1 MKWVEEFR
9 APEAIGRLAA
19 TIRAGA
25 SRRWTVMEI
34 CGGQTHT
41 IARYGLDA
49 LVAEAVTLIHGP
61 GCPVCVTPLEV
72 LERAR
77 RLALTDGVV
86 LHTFGDMLR
95 VPGAGGDLLDA
106 RARGGAVSVIHSPLD
121 AVRRAREDAA
131 REHVLF
137 AVGFETTAPSTAAAI
152 EHAAALGLTNFAVLA
167 SHVRVPPAIEALL
180 SSPDHAIDGLLAAG
194 HVCTV
199 EGCED
204 EYPALAARFG
214 VPIVVTGFEPAD
226 LLHGLERCVA
236 RLEAGEAGVENAY
249 ARAVR
254 PEGNPH
260 ARAAVARV
268 FEVVDRPWRGLG
280 VVAAGG
286 LAIRAR
292 YAAFDAER
300 RFAGLDPG
308 PLAEP
313 AACKAALVLSGRL
326 SPLDCPE
333 LGRGCTP
340 ERPLGAPMVSSE
352 GACAAYYRFRHT
364 RGSPAR
370 A

>member
-1 MKWVEEFR
+1 MRYVDELRDPTAVEALGR
-9 APEAIGRLAA
+9 AIRAAA
-19 TIRAGA
+19 TRP
-25 SRRWTVMEI
+25 WTIMEI

-41 IARYGLDA
+41 IARYGLEA
-49 LVAEAVTLIHGP
+49 LIGDVTLVHGP

-77 RLALTDGVV
+77 LLALAPGVV

-95 VPGAGGDLLDA
+95 VPGAQGDLLDA
-106 RARGGAVSVIHSPLD
+106 RSRGGEVRILSSPLD
-121 AVRRAREDAA
+121 AVTRAREDPA

-137 AVGFETTAPSTAAAI
+137 AVGFETTAPTTAAVI
-152 EHAAALGLTNFAVLA
+152 ELAERLGVENLTVLA

-180 SSPDHAIDGLLAAG
+180 ARPDHRIDGFLAAG

-199 EGCED
+199 EGFD
-204 EYPALAARFG
+204 RDYPALAARFG
-214 VPIVVTGFEPAD
+214 VPIVVTGFEPVD
-226 LLHGLERCVA
+226 LLRGVLACVR
-236 RLEAGEAGVENAY
+236 RLEAGEPVVDNAY

-260 ARAAVARV
+260 ARAAVERV

-280 VVAAGG
+280 VIAGGG
-286 LAIRAR
+286 LAIREAFT
-292 YAAFDAER
+292 AFDAER
-300 RFAGLDPG
+300 RFALDVG
-308 PLAEP
+308 AIEEP
-313 AACKAALVLSGRL
+313 AACRAALVLSGRL

-352 GACAAYYRFRHT
+352 GACAAYYRFR
-364 RGSPAR
+364 RGAAR
-370 A
+370 